1 MNDLSWQILI
11 LTWGIVNTTE
21 NDLRR
26 IMKIGYEYV
35 KISLEQGWQK
45 GFHVNS

>member
-21 NDLRR
+21 NDLWR
-26 IMKIGYEYV
+26 IMKIGFV